1 MHTLEQLR
9 SGQLKG
15 ATHLALSEQLTQF
28 PEEILTLASSL
39 EVLDLTNNQL
49 SHLPDSFSQLTKLRI
64 LFISNNCFTALPT
77 ILGCCPNLE
86 MIGFKSNQITT
97 VEASSLP
104 RKLRW
109 LILTDNKITALP
121 EALGDCIH
129 LQKLALAGN
138 ALTALPLSMQRLVNL
153 QLIRLSA
160 NALTAF
166 PDQLLDLPKL
176 AWLAFSGNHFNR
188 HQQVTNSLPYV
199 ASNDYQ
205 LEKVL
210 GQGASGVISLA
221 QWRSNPH
228 QLDNE
233 IAVKVFK
240 GQVTSDGYP
249 QDELNACLK
258 TGVHPNLVAS
268 LAQVSEPNYLALIMA
283 LIPAHYHNLGLPPT
297 FVTCTRDTFPA
308 EFTLSIAA
316 IATIVK
322 QMTAVISHMQT
333 QGVAHGDI
341 YAHNVLVD
349 DNANILVGD
358 FGAASIYDDLTIE
371 QQQKIAT
378 IEWRAVGYFI
388 EDLLSICH
396 NQDQQTAQY
405 QQLHTQAQHYI
416 TA

>member
-1 MHTLEQLR
+1 M
-9 SGQLKG
+9 
-15 ATHLALSEQLTQF
+15 
-28 PEEILTLASSL
+28 
-39 EVLDLTNNQL
+39 
-49 SHLPDSFSQLTKLRI
+49 
-64 LFISNNCFTALPT
+64 
-77 ILGCCPNLE
+77 
-86 MIGFKSNQITT
+86 
-97 VEASSLP
+97 
-104 RKLRW
+104 
-109 LILTDNKITALP
+109 
-121 EALGDCIH
+121 
-129 LQKLALAGN
+129 
-138 ALTALPLSMQRLVNL
+138 
-153 QLIRLSA
+153 
-160 NALTAF
+160 
-166 PDQLLDLPKL
+166 
-176 AWLAFSGNHFNR
+176 
-188 HQQVTNSLPYV
+188 
-199 ASNDYQ
+199 
-205 LEKVL
+205 
-210 GQGASGVISLA
+210 A

-228 QLDNE
+228 QLNND

-258 TGVHPNLVAS
+258 TGAHSNLVAS

>member
-9 SGQLKG
+9 SGQLEG
-15 ATHLALSEQLTQF
+15 ATHLTLSEQLTHF
-28 PEEILTLASSL
+28 PKEILTLASSL

-49 SHLPDSFSQLTKLRI
+49 SHLPKSFSQLTKLRI
-64 LFISNNCFTALPT
+64 LFISNNNFTELPT
-77 ILGCCPNLE
+77 ILGACPNLE
-86 MIGFKSNQITT
+86 MIGFKSNKITT
-97 VEASSLP
+97 VNADALP
-104 RKLRW
+104 KKLRW
-109 LILTDNKITALP
+109 LILTDNKIATLP
-121 EALGDCIH
+121 EAIGDCIH

-138 ALTALPLSMQRLVNL
+138 ALTALPLSMNKLFNL

-160 NALTAF
+160 NALTVF

-176 AWLAFSGNHFNR
+176 AWIAFSGNDFNR
-188 HQQVTNSLPYV
+188 HQHVTNSLPYV
-199 ASNDYQ
+199 ASSDYQ
-205 LEKVL
+205 LDKVL

-228 QLDNE
+228 QLNND

-258 TGVHPNLVAS
+258 TGAHSNLVAS

-297 FVTCTRDTFPA
+297 LITCTRDTFPA

-316 IATIVK
+316 IATIVE

-333 QGVAHGDI
+333 RGVAHGDI

-358 FGAASIYDDLTIE
+358 FGAASIYDDLTLE
-371 QQQKIAT
+371 QQQKITA

-396 NQDQQTAQY
+396 SQDKQTAQY

>member
-9 SGQLKG
+9 SGQLEG
-15 ATHLALSEQLTQF
+15 ATYLTLSEQLTHF
-28 PEEILTLASSL
+28 PKEILTLASSL

-49 SHLPDSFSQLTKLRI
+49 IHLPKSFSQLTKLRI
-64 LFISNNCFTALPT
+64 LFISNNNFTELPT
-77 ILGCCPNLE
+77 ILGACPNLE
-86 MIGFKSNQITT
+86 MIGFKSNKITT
-97 VEASSLP
+97 VNAAALP
-104 RKLRW
+104 KKLRW
-109 LILTDNKITALP
+109 LILTDNKIAALP
-121 EALGDCIH
+121 EAIGDCIH

-138 ALTALPLSMQRLVNL
+138 ALTALPLSMDKLVNL

-160 NALTAF
+160 NALTVF

-176 AWLAFSGNHFNR
+176 AWIAFSGNDFNR
-188 HQQVTNSLPYV
+188 HQHVTNSLPYV
-199 ASNDYQ
+199 ASSDYQ
-205 LEKVL
+205 LDKVL

-228 QLDNE
+228 QLNND

-258 TGVHPNLVAS
+258 TGAHSNLVAS

-297 FVTCTRDTFPA
+297 FITCTRDTFPA

-316 IATIVK
+316 IVTIVE

-333 QGVAHGDI
+333 RCVAHGDI

-371 QQQKIAT
+371 QQQKIAI

>member
-1 MHTLEQLR
+1 MQTLEQLR
-9 SGQLKG
+9 SGQLEG
-15 ATHLALSEQLTQF
+15 VTHLALSEQLTHF
-28 PEEILTLASSL
+28 PEEILTLANSL

-64 LFISNNCFTALPT
+64 IFISNNCFTALPT
-77 ILGCCPNLE
+77 ILGCCSNLE

-97 VEASSLP
+97 VEASALP
-104 RKLRW
+104 KKLRW

-138 ALTALPLSMQRLVNL
+138 ALTALPLSMKRLVNL

-188 HQQVTNSLPYV
+188 YQQVTNSLPDV

-228 QLDNE
+228 QLDND

-258 TGVHPNLVAS
+258 TGSHPNLVAS
-268 LAQVSEPNYLALIMA
+268 LAQVSEPDYLALIMA

-297 FVTCTRDTFPA
+297 LTTCTRDTFPT
-308 EFTLSIAA
+308 EFTLSIEA
-316 IATIVK
+316 IMKIIV
-322 QMTAVISHMQT
+322 QMVDVISHMQT

-358 FGAASIYDDLTIE
+358 FGAASIYDDLSSE
-371 QQQKIAT
+371 QQQKIAA

-396 NQDQQTAQY
+396 TQDKNTALY
-405 QQLHTQAQHYI
+405 QQLYTQAQGYI
-416 TA
+416 SA

>member
-15 ATHLALSEQLTQF
+15 ITHLTLSEQLTQF
-28 PEEILTLASSL
+28 PDEILTLADSL

-49 SHLPDSFSQLTKLRI
+49 THLPDSFSQLTQLRI
-64 LFISNNCFTALPT
+64 IFISNNNFTALPT
-77 ILGCCPNLE
+77 VLGLCPNLE

-97 VEASSLP
+97 VEASALP
-104 RKLRW
+104 KKLRW
-109 LILTDNKITALP
+109 LILTDNRIATLP
-121 EALGDCIH
+121 ETLGDCIH

-138 ALTALPLSMQRLVNL
+138 ALTALPLSMNKLVNL
-153 QLIRLSA
+153 QLVRLSA

-166 PDQLLDLPKL
+166 PNQLLDLPKL
-176 AWLAFSGNHFNR
+176 GWLAFSGNDFNR
-188 HQQVTNSLPYV
+188 HQHVTNSLPYV
-199 ASNDYQ
+199 ASSDYQ

-221 QWRSNPH
+221 QWHSNPH
-228 QLDNE
+228 QLDNA

-258 TGVHPNLVAS
+258 TGAHPNLVAS
-268 LAQVSEPNYLALIMA
+268 LAQVNEPNYLALIMA

-297 FVTCTRDTFPA
+297 LATCTRDTFPA

-316 IATIVK
+316 ITTIVE
-322 QMTAVISHMQT
+322 QMTAVIHHMQT

-358 FGAASIYDDLTIE
+358 FGAASIYDDLSSE
-371 QQQKIAT
+371 QQQKIAA

-388 EDLLSICH
+388 EDLLSICQVEDRH
-396 NQDQQTAQY
+396 TDFY
-405 QQLHTQAQHYI
+405 QQLYTQAQSYI
-416 TA
+416 MP

>member
-15 ATHLALSEQLTQF
+15 ATHLTLSEQLTHF
-28 PEEILTLASSL
+28 PKEILTLASSL

-49 SHLPDSFSQLTKLRI
+49 SHLPKSFSQLTNLRI
-64 LFISNNCFTALPT
+64 LFISNNNFTELPT
-77 ILGCCPNLE
+77 ILGACPNLE
-86 MIGFKSNQITT
+86 MIGFKSNKITT
-97 VEASSLP
+97 VNADALP
-104 RKLRW
+104 KKLRW
-109 LILTDNKITALP
+109 LILTDNKIAALP

-138 ALTALPLSMQRLVNL
+138 ALTALPLSMNKLVNL

-160 NALTAF
+160 NALTVF

-176 AWLAFSGNHFNR
+176 AWIAFSGNDFNR
-188 HQQVTNSLPYV
+188 HQHVTNSLPYV
-199 ASNDYQ
+199 ASSDYQ
-205 LEKVL
+205 LDKVL

-228 QLDNE
+228 QLNND

-240 GQVTSDGYP
+240 GQVTSNGYP

-258 TGVHPNLVAS
+258 TGAHSNLVAS

-297 FVTCTRDTFPA
+297 LITCTRDTFPA

-316 IATIVK
+316 IATIVE

-333 QGVAHGDI
+333 RGVAHGDI

-358 FGAASIYDDLTIE
+358 FGAASIYDDLTLE
-371 QQQKIAT
+371 QQQKITA
-378 IEWRAVGYFI
+378 IEWRAIGYFI

-396 NQDQQTAQY
+396 SQDQQTAQY

>member
-9 SGQLKG
+9 SGQFEG
-15 ATHLALSEQLTQF
+15 ATYLTLSEQLTHF
-28 PEEILTLASSL
+28 PKEILTLASSL

-49 SHLPDSFSQLTKLRI
+49 SHLPKSFSQLTKLRI
-64 LFISNNCFTALPT
+64 LFISNNNFTELPT
-77 ILGCCPNLE
+77 ILGACPNLE
-86 MIGFKSNQITT
+86 MIGFKSNKITT
-97 VEASSLP
+97 VNAAALP
-104 RKLRW
+104 KKLRW
-109 LILTDNKITALP
+109 LILTDNKIAALP
-121 EALGDCIH
+121 EAIGDCIH

-138 ALTALPLSMQRLVNL
+138 ALTALPLSMDKLVNL

-160 NALTAF
+160 NALTVF

-176 AWLAFSGNHFNR
+176 AWIAFSGNYFNR
-188 HQQVTNSLPYV
+188 HQHVTNSLPYV
-199 ASNDYQ
+199 ASSDYQ
-205 LEKVL
+205 LDKVL

-228 QLDNE
+228 QLNND

-258 TGVHPNLVAS
+258 TGAHSNLVAS

-297 FVTCTRDTFPA
+297 FITCTRDTFPA

-316 IATIVK
+316 IVTIVE

-333 QGVAHGDI
+333 RCVAHGDI

-371 QQQKIAT
+371 QQQKIAI

>member
-9 SGQLKG
+9 SGQLEG
-15 ATHLALSEQLTQF
+15 ATHLTLSEQLTHF
-28 PEEILTLASSL
+28 PKEILTLASSL

-49 SHLPDSFSQLTKLRI
+49 SHLPKSFSQLTKLRI
-64 LFISNNCFTALPT
+64 LFISNNNFTELPT
-77 ILGCCPNLE
+77 ILGACPNLE
-86 MIGFKSNQITT
+86 MIGFKSNKITT
-97 VEASSLP
+97 INADALP
-104 RKLRW
+104 KKLRW
-109 LILTDNKITALP
+109 LILTDNKIATLP
-121 EALGDCIH
+121 EAIGDCIH

-138 ALTALPLSMQRLVNL
+138 ALTALPLSMNKLFNL

-160 NALTAF
+160 NALTVF

-176 AWLAFSGNHFNR
+176 AWIAFSGNDFNR
-188 HQQVTNSLPYV
+188 HQHVTNSLPYV
-199 ASNDYQ
+199 ASSDYQ
-205 LEKVL
+205 LDKVL

-228 QLDNE
+228 QLNND

-258 TGVHPNLVAS
+258 TGAHSNLVAS

-297 FVTCTRDTFPA
+297 LITCTRDTFPA

-316 IATIVK
+316 IATIVE

-333 QGVAHGDI
+333 RGVAHGDI

-358 FGAASIYDDLTIE
+358 FGAASIYDDLTLE
-371 QQQKIAT
+371 QQQKITA
-378 IEWRAVGYFI
+378 IEWRAIGYFI

-396 NQDQQTAQY
+396 SQDQQTAQY